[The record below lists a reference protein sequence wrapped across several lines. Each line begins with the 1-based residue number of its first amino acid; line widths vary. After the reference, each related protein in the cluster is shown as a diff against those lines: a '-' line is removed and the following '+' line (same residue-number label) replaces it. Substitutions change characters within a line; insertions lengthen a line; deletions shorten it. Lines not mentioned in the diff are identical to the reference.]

1 MQHLKVNQSILKI
14 IGLIG
19 EYDKK
24 NIKSTI
30 QGFLSSGYRE
40 DCYPIEKNENQIN
53 EDKKTTKFI
62 KDFYY
67 PDFRRLMFL
76 KDESKITQINHRFV
90 KDCSIKISIAYKE
103 KENNYIPIEIIQS
116 EVFLFHEQVSLFSI
130 SVKVDLEEVT
140 LGDVNNLMS
149 VIRNFDT
156 TVKGESA
163 WHEFISKHFLC
174 NLPLRG
180 DHVKVDEY
188 SGSKFKLYS
197 AIDCDPLESPKS
209 NLLFD
214 LATTSPLGSG
224 SGSGNFAPSEDYYNH
239 LMQNKVSI
247 FNNWEAL
254 CLNDGFCCFGT
265 DLLWSN
271 QELNKNKYAT
281 WDYTYFRIYLFRLF
295 LKYNIYKY
303 NQDIQDSDNLVKL
316 RDKFEN
322 FLQTYNIS
330 HISYNF
336 LPNELYH
343 KIGIG
348 LDIEAELT
356 TFRERINNI
365 SQKIEEK
372 QQAKTNLLLQVV
384 AGLSGLSSLSPIID
398 FLSHLQTVLGWSNI
412 VFYTTV
418 TFTAL
423 LLLILVIYFLYP
435 EKLIKWL
442 RLKKTK

>member
-1 MQHLKVNQSILKI
+1 
-14 IGLIG
+14 
-19 EYDKK
+19 
-24 NIKSTI
+24 
-30 QGFLSSGYRE
+30 
-40 DCYPIEKNENQIN
+40 
-53 EDKKTTKFI
+53 
-62 KDFYY
+62 
-67 PDFRRLMFL
+67 
-76 KDESKITQINHRFV
+76 
-90 KDCSIKISIAYKE
+90 
-103 KENNYIPIEIIQS
+103 
-116 EVFLFHEQVSLFSI
+116 
-130 SVKVDLEEVT
+130 
-140 LGDVNNLMS
+140 
-149 VIRNFDT
+149 
-156 TVKGESA
+156 
-163 WHEFISKHFLC
+163 
-174 NLPLRG
+174 
-180 DHVKVDEY
+180 VDEY

-197 AIDCDPLESPKS
+197 AIDCNPLDNPKS

-224 SGSGNFAPSEDYYNH
+224 SGKGNFAPSEDYYNH

-265 DLLWSN
+265 DLLWSD

-348 LDIEAELT
+348 LNIEAELT

-372 QQAKTNLLLQVV
+372 QQAKTNLLLKVV
-384 AGLSGLSSLSPIID
+384 AVISGLSSLSPIID
-398 FLSHLQTVLGWSNI
+398 FLTHLQSVLGWSNI
-412 VFYTTV
+412 VFYASV
-418 TFTAL
+418 TFTVL
-423 LLLILVIYFLYP
+423 LLLILVIYFLFP

-442 RLKKTK
+442 RFKKTK